1 MTIAYKCATVL
12 KELISPYLLRRS
24 KQDVKSHLNLP
35 QKNEQVLF
43 CQLTDVQRDYYKGY
57 INSGDVHRILE
68 GQAQI
73 FVGLINLRKI
83 CNHPDLYSGGPKLL
97 TGVSSV
103 ELILENE

>member
-1 MTIAYKCATVL
+1 M

-43 CQLTDVQRDYYKGY
+43 CQLTDIQREYYKGY
-57 INSGDVHRILE
+57 IDSGEVHRILE

-97 TGVSSV
+97 TGVSSFQ
-103 ELILENE
+103 NY